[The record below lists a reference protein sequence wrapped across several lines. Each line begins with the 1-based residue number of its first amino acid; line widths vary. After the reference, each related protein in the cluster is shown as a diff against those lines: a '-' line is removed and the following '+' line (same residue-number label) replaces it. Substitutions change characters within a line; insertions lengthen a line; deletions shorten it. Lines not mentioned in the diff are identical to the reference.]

1 MINKHRVLLLGL
13 LLMLLFSSGC
23 GGRGRDEAATPTA
36 TAIPFTVILP
46 TDTVPAPE
54 IEEPDAALAA
64 TAVVTTTQVPASP
77 VPTLA
82 APVGVLN
89 VPKTGGEE
97 AGRWTLVD
105 LRYGLHADRLRIVWE
120 FAEPGQVVPKYR
132 AVEVDNAAAPPTG
145 GDVTGLGVARI
156 DLLLNGV
163 QPAADLGAKLPIEF
177 EENPVV
183 TRMVRYPTA
192 DETRL
197 GFSIGLL
204 QPVKFEV
211 YELSAPVRIVLDVLY
226 P

>member
-1 MINKHRVLLLGL
+1 MINEKRALLLTFL
-13 LLMLLFSSGC
+13 LLLCLGSGC
-23 GGRGRDEAATPTA
+23 GARERNEMATPTA

-46 TDTVPAPE
+46 TNTVPPPE
-54 IEEPDAALAA
+54 TEEPDAEPAT
-64 TAVVTTTQVPASP
+64 TAVVTTTQVPATS

-89 VPKTGGEE
+89 VPKTGGEDG
-97 AGRWTLVD
+97 GRWTLVD

-132 AVEVDNAAAPPTG
+132 AVEVDNAAAPPTT

-163 QPAADLGAKLPIEF
+163 QSAAELDAKVPIEF
-177 EENPVV
+177 EENPGV